1 MPVFRRKR
9 RTKKPSIRKNSDSF
23 SKIRQTIGRTNKPM
37 RLPDLDKIL
46 SAMLHTHPGISDLN
60 FSAGH
65 PPQVE
70 SFGELKPALID
81 PPIDILTP
89 FQTERIALALMQGDR
104 RLMYDYLSGGSC
116 DLSYSLSDEAR
127 FRVNIFRQ
135 QGNFA
140 IVLRRLEANVP
151 TLEGLHLPPILR
163 EVAKEKTGLVLVTGA
178 TGSGKTTTLAA
189 LLNEI
194 NETQPVHIVTLEDP
208 IEFVHPTRK
217 ATFNQRELG
226 QDFDSY
232 PNGLRAALRQAPKVI
247 LVGEMRDRA
256 TVEVALTAA
265 ETGHLVLSTL
275 HTVDAG
281 QSINRILGL
290 FELGEEQQLRIRLAD
305 TMRYIVS
312 QRLAPKVGGGRQ
324 LLTEIIGNNLRTR
337 ETIAL
342 GEGEHRSFYEIIE
355 ASTPFGW
362 MTFDQSILNAYE
374 NDMISEETARVFAS
388 RKGKITRGIDLIQ
401 KARGVDSDLDSG
413 LRLDLPA
420 NAFR

>member
-1 MPVFRRKR
+1 
-9 RTKKPSIRKNSDSF
+9 
-23 SKIRQTIGRTNKPM
+23 M

-60 FSAGH
+60 FSVGH
-65 PPQVE
+65 PLQVE
-70 SFGELKPALID
+70 TFGELKIALID
-81 PPIDILTP
+81 PPIENLTP
-89 FQTERIALALMQGDR
+89 YQTEQIALALMQGDR

-135 QGNFA
+135 RGNFA
-140 IVLRRLEANVP
+140 IVLRRLEASVP
-151 TLEGLHLPPILR
+151 TLETLGLPEIFY
-163 EVAKEKTGLVLVTGA
+163 EIAKEKTGLVLVTGA

-189 LLNEI
+189 ILNEI
-194 NETQPVHIVTLEDP
+194 NATQPVHVVTLEDP
-208 IEFVHPTRK
+208 IEYVHPKSK

-226 QDFDSY
+226 HDFNNY
-232 PNGLRAALRQAPKVI
+232 PTGLRAALRQAPKVI

-256 TVEVALTAA
+256 TVEIAMMAA

-290 FELGEEQQLRIRLAD
+290 FSLGEEQQLRIRLAD
-305 TMRYIVS
+305 SLRYIVS
-312 QRLAPKVGGGRQ
+312 QRLAPKVAGGRQ
-324 LLTEIIGNNLRTR
+324 LLTEIMGNNLRTR
-337 ETIAL
+337 ETVAI

-355 ASTPFGW
+355 ASEPFGW

-374 NDMISEETARVFAS
+374 NDLITEDTARLFSS
-388 RKGKITRGIDLIQ
+388 RKGRVGRGIDLIQ

-420 NAFR
+420 NAFL

>member
-1 MPVFRRKR
+1 M
-9 RTKKPSIRKNSDSF
+9 RT
-23 SKIRQTIGRTNKPM
+23 
-37 RLPDLDKIL
+37 PDLDNIL
-46 SAMLHTHPGISDLN
+46 SAMLATYDGISDLN
-60 FSAGH
+60 FSVGH
-65 PPQVE
+65 PLQVE
-70 SFGELKPALID
+70 DFGELKPVYVD
-81 PPIDILTP
+81 PPIEALTP
-89 FQTERIALALMQGDR
+89 YQTEQIALTLIGGNR
-104 RLMYDYLSGGSC
+104 RLLYDYLTGGSC
-116 DLSYSLSDEAR
+116 DSSYSLGDQAR

-135 QGNFA
+135 QGHFS
-140 IVLRRLEANVP
+140 IVLRK
-151 TLEGLHLPPILR
+151 LEGEVPSVESIGLPPIFK
-163 EVAKEKTGLVLVTGA
+163 EIAKEKTGLVLVTGA

-194 NETQPVHIVTLEDP
+194 NATQPVHIVTLEDP
-208 IEFVHPTRK
+208 IEFVHPKLR

-226 QDFDSY
+226 HDFNNY

-256 TVEVALTAA
+256 TVEVALMAA

-290 FELGEEQQLRIRLAD
+290 FSLGEEQQLRIRLAD
-305 TMRYIVS
+305 TLRYVVS
-312 QRLAPKVGGGRQ
+312 QRLAPRVGGGRQ
-324 LLTEIIGNNLRTR
+324 LLAEIMGNNLRTK

-342 GEGEHRSFYEIIE
+342 GEGEHRNFYEIIE
-355 ASTPFGW
+355 SSAPFGW

-374 NDMISEETARVFAS
+374 NDHISEETARLFAS
-388 RKGKITRGIDLIQ
+388 RKGRISRGIDLIH
-401 KARGVDSDLDSG
+401 KARGVDNDLDSG

>member
-1 MPVFRRKR
+1 
-9 RTKKPSIRKNSDSF
+9 
-23 SKIRQTIGRTNKPM
+23 M
-37 RLPDLDKIL
+37 RIPDLDKIL
-46 SAMLHTHPGISDLN
+46 SAMLQTYEGISDLN
-60 FSAGH
+60 FSVGH
-65 PPQVE
+65 PLQVE
-70 SFGELKPALID
+70 DFGELKPVFVD
-81 PPIDILTP
+81 PPIDALTP
-89 FQTERIALALMQGDR
+89 YQTEQIALTLMQGNR
-104 RLMYDYLSGGSC
+104 RLIYDFLTGGSC
-116 DLSYSLSDEAR
+116 DSSYSLNDEAR

-135 QGNFA
+135 QGHFS
-140 IVLRRLEANVP
+140 IVMRKLEGSVP
-151 TLEGLHLPPILR
+151 TFQSLSLPPIFE

-189 LLNEI
+189 ILNQI
-194 NETQPVHIVTLEDP
+194 NETQPVHVVTLEDP

-226 QDFDSY
+226 HDFNNY

-256 TVEVALTAA
+256 TVEVALMAA

-290 FELGEEQQLRIRLAD
+290 FSLGEEQQLRTRLSD
-305 TMRYIVS
+305 TLRFIIS
-312 QRLAPKVGGGRQ
+312 QRLAPRVGGGRQ
-324 LLTEIIGNNLRTR
+324 LIAEIMGNNLRTK
-337 ETIAL
+337 ETVAL

-355 ASTPFGW
+355 ASSPFGW
-362 MTFDQSILNAYE
+362 MTFDQSILSAYE
-374 NDMISEETARVFAS
+374 QDLITEETARLFAS
-388 RKGKITRGIDLIQ
+388 RKGRISRGIDLIQ

-413 LRLDLPA
+413 LRLDVPT